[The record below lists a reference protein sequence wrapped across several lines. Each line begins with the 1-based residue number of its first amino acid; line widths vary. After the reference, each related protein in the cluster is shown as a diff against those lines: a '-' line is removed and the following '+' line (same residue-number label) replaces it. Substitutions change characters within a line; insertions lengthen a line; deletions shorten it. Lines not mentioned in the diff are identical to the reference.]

1 MGDGQLLISLL
12 QTS

>member
-1 MGDGQLLISLL
+1 MGDRQLLISLL